1 MKNYLFKYKR
11 ERISGFLVLSFLIHD
26 FWVSLT
32 TLGLDNHGHILL
44 PSFSTVDKLVVT
56 LFVYFLF
63 YFIFLSQNSLNPV
76 QLCYMRFE
84 DHHLLF
90 RLKPMIYLTWFASP
104 HEVEP
109 PLVIFDFSD
118 ILSLIVFFCISI
130 WEYKP
135 RELKLWTRR
144 LSLKGVHKAHL
155 QQFQPFWIP
164 GLVSAVIHIAIIMF
178 VKAKLHWW
186 WILCFYYD

>member
-11 ERISGFLVLSFLIHD
+11 EWISGFLVLSFLIDD

-32 TLGLDNHGHILL
+32 TLGLDNHAHILL

-109 PLVIFDFSD
+109 PLVIFPIFYPSSVFFSFFFF
-118 ILSLIVFFCISI
+118 IYFSASGIYFCISI

-135 RELKLWTRR
+135 RELKL
-144 LSLKGVHKAHL
+144 
-155 QQFQPFWIP
+155 
-164 GLVSAVIHIAIIMF
+164 
-178 VKAKLHWW
+178 
-186 WILCFYYD
+186 

>member
-1 MKNYLFKYKR
+1 MATYCFLAFQLL
-11 ERISGFLVLSFLIHD
+11 ISWLLLSLC
-26 FWVSLT
+26 T
-32 TLGLDNHGHILL
+32 
-44 PSFSTVDKLVVT
+44 
-56 LFVYFLF
+56 F

-109 PLVIFDFSD
+109 PLVIFPIFYLSSVFFSFFFF
-118 ILSLIVFFCISI
+118 IYFSASGIYFCISI

-135 RELKLWTRR
+135 REIKLWIRR
-144 LSLKGVHKAHL
+144 LNLKGVHKAHL
-155 QQFQPFWIP
+155 QQFQPFGFQGWCLRSYTLP
-164 GLVSAVIHIAIIMF
+164 
-178 VKAKLHWW
+178 
-186 WILCFYYD
+186 